1 MDIIS
6 RFDPYKAHIPPNAL
20 HSVVNETE
28 DELVW
33 AAFWWDITVPQK
45 GRGILPGKK
54 TRKSVIFSMIG
65 DVK

>member
-33 AAFWWDITVPQK
+33 AAFWWDTTVPQK
-45 GRGILPGKK
+45 GKGNLAGEEDPEKCN
-54 TRKSVIFSMIG
+54 IFN
-65 DVK
+65 DR

>member
-6 RFDPYKAHIPPNAL
+6 RFDPSKAHIPPNAL

-33 AAFWWDITVPQK
+33 AALWWDITVPQK
-45 GRGILPGKK
+45 GGGILPGKK

-65 DVK
+65 DIK

>member
-1 MDIIS
+1 M
-6 RFDPYKAHIPPNAL
+6 
-20 HSVVNETE
+20 VNETE

-33 AAFWWDITVPQK
+33 TAFWWDITVPQK